1 MSSANTVRK
10 GVVFS
15 IMMAFIT
22 VSVPMPAMAGMIGNP
37 ELSAQSELQM
47 QRDELRS
54 ILSRDDV
61 RTTLLGYGV
70 SNADIDQ
77 RINNMTPGE
86 LNQIHGQ
93 LASLPAGGDAG
104 STVLTVLLILI
115 LLEVIGVIDIFPRI

>member
-1 MSSANTVRK
+1 MSSTKTVRK

-15 IMMAFIT
+15 ILIAFIT
-22 VSVPMPAMAGMIGNP
+22 VSVQMPVMAGIVDNSQ
-37 ELSAQSELQM
+37 LSAQSELQM

-61 RTTLLGYGV
+61 RNTLLNYGV

-86 LNQIHGQ
+86 LSQIQGQ

-104 STVLTVLLILI
+104 SAIITILLILI
-115 LLEVIGVIDIFPRI
+115 LLEVIGAIDIFPRL

>member
-22 VSVPMPAMAGMIGNP
+22 VSVQMPVMAGIVDNTQ
-37 ELSAQSELQM
+37 LSAQSELQM

-54 ILSRDDV
+54 ILSREDV

-104 STVLTVLLILI
+104 SAIITILLILI
-115 LLEVIGVIDIFPRI
+115 LLEVIGAIDIFPRL